1 MTATS
6 LRPAALAG
14 MACLALGLAGAAL
27 ADLPRL
33 PGDLNLRRGVDS
45 PGQVVFRHSSHVDAD
60 KPDCVTCHPRRFSI
74 LGSQG
79 TPRAAITHQ
88 AMEQKQACGG
98 CHGQQAFGFEDCSN
112 CHSG

>member
-1 MTATS
+1 MTRTNF
-6 LRPAALAG
+6 RPAALAG
-14 MACLALGLAGAAL
+14 LALLTIGLSGTAL
-27 ADLPRL
+27 AELPRL
-33 PGDLNLRRGVDS
+33 PGDLALRRGADS
-45 PGQVVFRHSSHVDAD
+45 PGQVIFRHSSHVDAA

-88 AMEQKQACGG
+88 AMEQRQACGG
-98 CHGQQAFGFEDCSN
+98 CHGPQAFGFDECSN